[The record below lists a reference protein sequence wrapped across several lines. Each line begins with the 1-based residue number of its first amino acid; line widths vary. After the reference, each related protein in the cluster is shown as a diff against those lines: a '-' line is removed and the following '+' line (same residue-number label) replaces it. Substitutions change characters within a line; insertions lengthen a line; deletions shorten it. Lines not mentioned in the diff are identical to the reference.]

1 MGYKLIKSIVEN
13 LTPKK
18 IKDFWGRREVETYK
32 KSLEYSTASYAQEG
46 EDVILNRF
54 FENKTNGFY
63 VDIGAHHPK
72 RFSNTYIFYKK
83 GWRGINIDPLP
94 GTKKKF
100 DEERHGDINL
110 ECGVSQKAQE
120 LTYYMFNEPALN
132 TFSKEEAASKN
143 GLRAYKIIE
152 ERTIKTYPLSRILN
166 ENMLPDVKID
176 FMSVDVEGLDL
187 EVLMSNN
194 WNLYRPNLLL
204 VEDLKKIPLIDLKEK
219 SELFKFLTQQEY
231 RLVSKT
237 FNTLFFKDS
246 RT

>member
-1 MGYKLIKSIVEN
+1 MEILKKIV
-13 LTPKK
+13 LFIIPKK
-18 IKDFWGRREVETYK
+18 IKDFLGRYELEKYN
-32 KSLEYSTASYAQEG
+32 KSLEHTSVSYAQEG
-46 EDVILNRF
+46 EDLILNRF

-63 VDIGAHHPK
+63 IDVGAHHPK

-94 GTKKKF
+94 GTKKQF
-100 DEERHGDINL
+100 DDERCGDVNL
-110 ECGVSQKAQE
+110 ECGVSLKEQE

-132 TFSKEEAASKN
+132 TFSKEEADSKN

-152 ERTIKTYPLSRILN
+152 ERTIKTYPLSRILD
-166 ENMLPDVKID
+166 ENVLPEVKID

-187 EVLMSNN
+187 EVLKSNN

-204 VEDLKKIPLIDLKEK
+204 VEDLKKTPLIDLKEK
-219 SELFKFLTQQEY
+219 SELFNFLTQQEY